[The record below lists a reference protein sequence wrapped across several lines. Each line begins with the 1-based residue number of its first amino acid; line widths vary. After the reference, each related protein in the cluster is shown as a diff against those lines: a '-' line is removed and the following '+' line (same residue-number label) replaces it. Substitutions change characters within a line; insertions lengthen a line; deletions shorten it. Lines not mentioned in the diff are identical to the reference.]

1 MNTGDT
7 AWVLI
12 STGLVLFMT
21 IGLALFYGGMVRSQ
35 HVLSM
40 ILQNVLCI
48 GVVTLIWLVL
58 GFSLAFDG
66 ANSVLG
72 GIRFLGLHGLD
83 RATVPGF
90 TGGHALTVPP
100 LAFFHYHM
108 MFAIITPALIT
119 GATADRMKL
128 RSWALF
134 VSIWSLL
141 VYSPVA
147 HWVFSPTGWLAKLG
161 VVDFAGGL
169 VVHTTAGAAALAVVI
184 VLGPRRGWPNSLK
197 QSRPNSMP
205 LMLLGT
211 GILWFGWFGFNAGSA
226 LGANILAVHALVN
239 TQVAGAAGMATWLLA
254 ERFSA
259 GRVTSLG
266 GASGAI
272 AGLAAVTPGA
282 GFVNPLGAVVIGA
295 LAGVICL
302 YATQL
307 KYVFRYDDALDVVG
321 VHLVGGVLGTVL
333 VGVFADRSVNPLVRA
348 GLFYGGGLHLLGLQV
363 LAVGVVFAFAFVG
376 SFLIA
381 KVIAITIGLRVSA
394 KEEDDGLDISELLE
408 MAYNPPHFVQEEDEE
423 H

>member
-66 ANSVLG
+66 ANSILG
-72 GIRFLGLHGLD
+72 GIRFIGLHGLD
-83 RATVPGF
+83 KTSIPGF
-90 TGGHALTVPP
+90 TGTHALTVPP

-119 GATADRMKL
+119 GATADRMRL

-134 VSIWSLL
+134 VAIWSLL

-161 VVDFAGGL
+161 VLDFAGGL

-226 LGANILAVHALVN
+226 LGANLLAVHALVN

-259 GRVTSLG
+259 GSVTSLG

-295 LAGVICL
+295 LAGIVCL
-302 YATQL
+302 YCTQL

-363 LAVGVVFAFAFVG
+363 LAVVVVFAFAFVM

-381 KVIAITIGLRVSA
+381 KLIAITIGLRVSA

-408 MAYNPPHFVQEEDEE
+408 MAYNPPHFVQEQEEE

>member
-1 MNTGDT
+1 
-7 AWVLI
+7 
-12 STGLVLFMT
+12 
-21 IGLALFYGGMVRSQ
+21 
-35 HVLSM
+35 
-40 ILQNVLCI
+40 
-48 GVVTLIWLVL
+48 
-58 GFSLAFDG
+58 
-66 ANSVLG
+66 
-72 GIRFLGLHGLD
+72 
-83 RATVPGF
+83 
-90 TGGHALTVPP
+90 
-100 LAFFHYHM
+100 
-108 MFAIITPALIT
+108 
-119 GATADRMKL
+119 
-128 RSWALF
+128 
-134 VSIWSLL
+134 
-141 VYSPVA
+141 
-147 HWVFSPTGWLAKLG
+147 
-161 VVDFAGGL
+161 
-169 VVHTTAGAAALAVVI
+169 
-184 VLGPRRGWPNSLK
+184 
-197 QSRPNSMP
+197 
-205 LMLLGT
+205 
-211 GILWFGWFGFNAGSA
+211 
-226 LGANILAVHALVN
+226 
-239 TQVAGAAGMATWLLA
+239 MATWLLA